1 MFPLTG
7 GLYLGWALGAN
18 DAANVFGTAVA
29 SRIITF
35 RRAAILSSIAVI
47 IGATLQGEAGI
58 HTLSGLS
65 TQTHMSLLVVS
76 VSAAITVTLMTI
88 MRLPISTSQ
97 AIIGAIAGVGL
108 ATGSM
113 QWEGLIKIVTC
124 WIATP
129 IGALII
135 AYIFYKLLG
144 AFIRYVPMSIL
155 TRDKILWGGLIIVG
169 IYGSYALGA
178 NNVANATG
186 IFSGQFPGV
195 SDSQLALLGG
205 ISIAIGVITYSK
217 RVMMAVGSGI
227 MPLDAFTALVTV
239 SSMAVTVHIFAV
251 IGVPVS
257 TSQAIIGSIMGI
269 GIIRGVNS
277 LKFRTLR
284 NIGFGWLLT
293 PIIALILSSSGYA
306 IFCLAKPEL

>member
-35 RRAAILSSIAVI
+35 RKAAILCSIFVI
-47 IGATLQGEAGI
+47 IGAVLQGEGGI

-76 VSAAITVTLMTI
+76 VAAAVTVTLMTF

-108 ATGSM
+108 ATNSM
-113 QWEGLIKIVTC
+113 QWNGLVKVVTC
-124 WIATP
+124 WVATP
-129 IGALII
+129 VGALLI
-135 AYIFYKLLG
+135 AAVLYKLLG
-144 AFIRYVPMSIL
+144 AFIKYIPMSIL
-155 TRDKILWGGLIIVG
+155 TRDKILWSGLLLVG

-186 IFSGQFPGV
+186 IFSGQFKGV
-195 SDSQLALLGG
+195 SDSQLALFGG
-205 ISIAIGVITYSK
+205 FSIAAGVLTYSK
-217 RVMMAVGSGI
+217 RVMMAVGSGV

-269 GIIRGVNS
+269 GLIRGIQS
-277 LKFRTLR
+277 IKFKTLR
-284 NIGFGWLLT
+284 NIGFGWFLT
-293 PIIALILSSSGYA
+293 PLIALILSSSGYA
-306 IFCLAKPEL
+306 IFCLAKPLT

>member
-1 MFPLTG
+1 MFPLSG

-35 RRAAILSSIAVI
+35 RKAAILCSIAII

-58 HTLSGLS
+58 HTLSGLT

-97 AIIGAIAGVGL
+97 AIIGSIAGVGL
-108 ATGSM
+108 STGSM
-113 QWEGLIKIVTC
+113 QWGGMVKIVTC

-135 AYIFYKLLG
+135 AYIFYKLLA
-144 AFIRYVPMSIL
+144 AFIRYVPMSVL
-155 TRDKILWGGLIIVG
+155 TRDKILWSGLIVVG

-195 SDSQLALLGG
+195 SDSQLALFGG
-205 ISIAIGVITYSK
+205 IAIASGVLTYSK
-217 RVMMAVGSGI
+217 RVMMAVGSGV

-239 SSMAVTVHIFAV
+239 SSMAVTVHIFAI

-257 TSQAIIGSIMGI
+257 TSQAIIGSIIGI
-269 GIIRGVNS
+269 GLIRGVHS
-277 LKFRTLR
+277 IKFKTLR

-306 IFCLAKPEL
+306 IFCLAKPAL